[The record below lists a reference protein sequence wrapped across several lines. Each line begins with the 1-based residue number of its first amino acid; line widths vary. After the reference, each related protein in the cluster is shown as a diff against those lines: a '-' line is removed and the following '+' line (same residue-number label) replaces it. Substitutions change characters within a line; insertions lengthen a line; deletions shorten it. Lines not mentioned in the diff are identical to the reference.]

1 MTILKAHLLAISISL
16 VVPVT
21 AYAGIFDEPKNLEVL
36 PKDISPGELRQTM
49 KGITQGLGARCSTC
63 HVGKI
68 EADLST
74 YDFSV
79 DDKESKLKA
88 RKMLAMVR
96 DINDHIS
103 DVFADSSDPLVNVTC
118 ATCHHGQTKP
128 VMLEDVLA
136 KTFQSEGLD
145 ETITNYRQLRERYYG
160 GYTFDFSEPVLV
172 RFAENLAVENDLDAA
187 LGIIDLDLEFYPNSS
202 RTYVLRAQVLTE
214 QGDTVGARKNYT
226 EALSISPDSAWIKQQ
241 LENLDAGY

>member
-241 LENLDAGY
+241 LENLDAG

>member
-1 MTILKAHLLAISISL
+1 MANRLAVLLTLSIFL
-16 VVPVT
+16 VAPI
-21 AYAGIFDEPKNLEVL
+21 ASSAGTFDDPKNLEVL
-36 PKDISPGELRQTM
+36 PKDISPDELRQTM
-49 KGITQGLGARCSTC
+49 KGISQGLGARCSTC

-88 RKMLAMVR
+88 RKMLSMVR
-96 DINDHIS
+96 DINNHIS
-103 DVFADSSDPLVNVTC
+103 DAFADSSDPLVTVTC
-118 ATCHHGQTKP
+118 ATCHRGQTKP
-128 VMLEDVLA
+128 VMLEDVRA
-136 KTFQSEGLD
+136 STFRSEGLD
-145 ETITNYRQLRERYYG
+145 ETVANYRQLRERYFG

-172 RFAENLAVENDLDAA
+172 RFAENLAVANDLDAA
-187 LGIIDLDLEFYPNSS
+187 LGIIDLNLEFYPNSS

-214 QGDTVGARKNYT
+214 KGDTAGARKNYV

-241 LENLDAGY
+241 LENLDAG